1 MKVSSFVHEITLRG
15 TPANSN
21 VEAPAWMGRAAL
33 ATAATTR
40 ARCLSLLAAC
50 VAARLCVAGASGEAG
65 SSSSSSSSPGPP
77 PSPTDAAV
85 GDGDG
90 PVLRTVA
97 SLGILAFAFAVLYG
111 CWMRRRGDSDE
122 MERRRAERE
131 RHLDGALGEHL
142 HLGKRDA
149 RRLARRELERAELER
164 AEEEAA
170 AAAAGGM
177 GTGRGGSLEMSE
189 IGGAGASAS
198 PTQVRVVDMPSE
210 DERADEISAVVEVDE
225 DDRAPLFGSTKRRQ
239 KRM

>member
-1 MKVSSFVHEITLRG
+1 
-15 TPANSN
+15 
-21 VEAPAWMGRAAL
+21 MGRAAL
-33 ATAATTR
+33 ATAAGTR
-40 ARCLSLLAAC
+40 ARCLSLIAAC

-65 SSSSSSSSPGPP
+65 SASSSSSPGPP

-97 SLGILAFAFAVLYG
+97 SLGILAFAFAVICG

-142 HLGKRDA
+142 HLGQRDA

-164 AEEEAA
+164 AEAEAA
-170 AAAAGGM
+170 AAGR

-189 IGGAGASAS
+189 IGGADASAS

-210 DERADEISAVVEVDE
+210 DENERSPRAGEIAAVVEVDE

-239 KRM
+239 KSM

>member
-1 MKVSSFVHEITLRG
+1 
-15 TPANSN
+15 
-21 VEAPAWMGRAAL
+21 MGRAAL
-33 ATAATTR
+33 ATAAATR
-40 ARCLSLLAAC
+40 ARCLSLIAAC

-65 SSSSSSSSPGPP
+65 SASSSSSSSPGPP

-164 AEEEAA
+164 AEEEEAA
-170 AAAAGGM
+170 AAAGM

>member
-1 MKVSSFVHEITLRG
+1 
-15 TPANSN
+15 
-21 VEAPAWMGRAAL
+21 MGRAAL
-33 ATAATTR
+33 ATAAATR
-40 ARCLSLLAAC
+40 ARCLSLIAAC

-65 SSSSSSSSPGPP
+65 SASSSSSSPGPP

-170 AAAAGGM
+170 AAAGM

-210 DERADEISAVVEVDE
+210 DERSPRAGEIVEIDE

-239 KRM
+239 KSM